1 MASLGSLVA
10 TFTLAG
16 CGLWSDPV
24 PSELVV
30 HGGDGQE
37 GNTGRPV
44 ASPVQVRVGD
54 GEGVALGG
62 VTVDFRVVS
71 GGGSIGSSSGA
82 TDDSGLA
89 SPGAWTMGPP
99 GRQELVASVDGLAS
113 VTIRA
118 TSLDYAV
125 GLAILDGDGQRATT
139 GQAVA
144 VPVQIGVVG
153 TTGEALAGTEVSF
166 TVLEGGG
173 AVELASAVSDS
184 GGVASPGAWTLG
196 TPGPQRLGAS
206 VEGVE
211 ELVVHAYA
219 RGIPAKVEFVAGD
232 GQEAMVATAV
242 PIPPVAVVSDST
254 GVPLAE
260 IPVFFRS
267 ERDAEVEG
275 AEAVTDA
282 DGRASVES
290 WTLGTVT
297 GDYWLEA
304 IVEGRDSVEPARV
317 AARALPGPAA
327 QIEAI
332 QGDGQT
338 TEAGLPVPV
347 VPQVGV
353 LDEYGNAVPD
363 ETVRF
368 EARGGSAVTPTERD
382 TDEDGYAAVDM
393 WILGTTADVTYT
405 LAAEAGDEED
415 PVGPVV
421 FTATST
427 PAVYDLEILL
437 VDSSA
442 LSAGQLDAFE
452 SAELYWEDAITG
464 NLPWAIVL
472 KASLER
478 CLEEGDIELEVP
490 GDRVVDDL
498 LLYTDVREIDG
509 PGGVFAAAGPCQI
522 RSESG
527 LPVVGLM
534 YFDSDDLDEM
544 EEEEE
549 GVHLEGTILHEMA
562 HAMGFGTIW
571 EYLEL
576 LEDPVDL
583 EDPRGDEDPHFIG
596 EEALVAFDSVGG
608 ESYDDGEPVPVHDQG
623 GHGVANGHWRE
634 VVFDDELMT
643 PYLDGGARNPLSI
656 VTLASMQDL
665 GYDGVDLGMADD
677 YELPESEPQAR
688 PIEPAQPRSP
698 SDILAVP
705 IAVADRL
712 GRVLSYLTPLHA
724 DRRSSQ

>member
-1 MASLGSLVA
+1 
-10 TFTLAG
+10 
-16 CGLWSDPV
+16 
-24 PSELVV
+24 
-30 HGGDGQE
+30 
-37 GNTGRPV
+37 
-44 ASPVQVRVGD
+44 
-54 GEGVALGG
+54 
-62 VTVDFRVVS
+62 
-71 GGGSIGSSSGA
+71 
-82 TDDSGLA
+82 
-89 SPGAWTMGPP
+89 MGPP
-99 GRQELVASVDGLAS
+99 GTQELVASADGLAS

-125 GLAILDGDGQRATT
+125 GLVILEGDGQRATT
-139 GQAVA
+139 GQAVPL
-144 VPVQIGVVG
+144 PVQIGVVG
-153 TTGEALAGTEVSF
+153 TTGEELAGTEVSF

-173 AVELASAVSDS
+173 AVELATAVSDS
-184 GGVASPGAWTLG
+184 AGVASPGSWTLG
-196 TPGPQRLGAS
+196 TPGPQKLGAS

-211 ELVVHAYA
+211 QTIVHAYA

-242 PIPPVAVVSDST
+242 PIPPVALVSDST
-254 GVPLAE
+254 GEPLAE
-260 IPVFFRS
+260 IPVFFQS

-304 IVEGRDSVEPARV
+304 TVEGGNSVEPARV
-317 AARALPGPAA
+317 VARALPGPAA

-347 VPQVGV
+347 VPKVGV
-353 LDEYGNAVPD
+353 LDEYGNAVPA
-363 ETVRF
+363 EKVRF
-368 EARGGSAVTPTERD
+368 EARGGSSVTPTERD
-382 TDEDGYAAVDM
+382 TDEDGYAAVEM

-427 PAVYDLEILL
+427 PPVYDIEILL

-452 SAELYWEDAITG
+452 SAELYWEDAVTG

-549 GVHLEGTILHEMA
+549 GEHLEGTILHEMA

-576 LEDPVDL
+576 LEDPVEL
-583 EDPRGDEDPHFIG
+583 EDPSGDEDPHFIG
-596 EEALVAFDSVGG
+596 EEALAAFDSVGG
-608 ESYDDGEPVPVHDQG
+608 ESYDDGEPVPVHDRG
-623 GHGVANGHWRE
+623 GYGVANGHWRE

-665 GYDGVDLGMADD
+665 GYDGVELGMADD

-688 PIEPAQPRSP
+688 PIEPARPRSP

-724 DRRSSQ
+724 DRRSRR